1 MLTMCFNLHRCEPT
15 KEVNS
20 FNEPVL
26 KIITFENI
34 ICRAWIRQPYYVD
47 DTEKSVGLSVVNIQV
62 PYMFL
67 TDKDGSRIELKPG
80 DSDLGT
86 PPTYLRTSHISRNDL
101 VFKVITPNT
110 DHVLVPEDTE
120 CNINI
125 VRGYYKYL
133 QIEAAL
139 TQ

>member
-1 MLTMCFNLHRCEPT
+1 MCFNLHRCEPT
-15 KEVNS
+15 DKVNS

-26 KIITFENI
+26 KITTFENI
-34 ICRAWIRQPYYVD
+34 ICRAWVTQPYYVD

-62 PYMFL
+62 PYMQL
-67 TDKDGSRIELKPG
+67 TDREGSNIDLPPG
-80 DSDLGT
+80 QSALN
-86 PPTYLRTSHISRNDL
+86 YRTNHITRNDL

-110 DHVLVPEDTE
+110 EHCIVPEDTE
-120 CNINI
+120 CNINV
-125 VRGYYKYL
+125 VRKYPKHI